1 MIGGT
6 SAIQGAYSATVRGLT
21 STPTLYG
28 RPTVITA
35 GRHVTASAI
44 ADIDV
49 NAVIDHVTARTR
61 DSASARLR
69 GIKLPAF
76 EIPGLPFRVEPGL
89 GSSNLDFSMK
99 GAGGQLLGRW
109 AISSRQVKWTADT
122 TRKPLN
128 DIERQVW
135 RVVSGLA
142 ELEVVAELT
151 GSVGSPKL
159 AVSSNLDKAISQRL
173 QAVIGE
179 EVAKAERQV
188 RAKVDSLVSVKVEP
202 VKRQI
207 AAVQAEANQRVQ
219 AERQRLD
226 QVEQQL
232 QAELKRLT
240 GGLVPGIELPKI
252 KL

>member
-1 MIGGT
+1 
-6 SAIQGAYSATVRGLT
+6 
-21 STPTLYG
+21 
-28 RPTVITA
+28 
-35 GRHVTASAI
+35 
-44 ADIDV
+44 
-49 NAVIDHVTARTR
+49 
-61 DSASARLR
+61 
-69 GIKLPAF
+69 
-76 EIPGLPFRVEPGL
+76 
-89 GSSNLDFSMK
+89 
-99 GAGGQLLGRW
+99 
-109 AISSRQVKWTADT
+109 
-122 TRKPLN
+122 
-128 DIERQVW
+128 
-135 RVVSGLA
+135 VVSGLA